1 VTGIMLKRSRKE
13 AMMRR
18 FLTVLAVLL
27 GMCAAGGVAN
37 AQEIQLTG
45 PLAGA
50 PAVRQLRLHR
60 QNRLELAPSISF
72 TLLDEYQRT
81 ILAGLRLNY
90 NITDWLAIGAWG
102 AYGAVHT
109 TTGLSDH
116 IQEVSQ
122 IRRGLRDGQAGEAN
136 TPPDMI
142 SINNRLTQPSIG
154 DPFKDQLGKI
164 NWVFAPQI
172 TLVPFRGKFAIFQKI
187 FVDTDAYIFGGPAFV
202 GLTERAECGTEGS
215 HTCDQSVDGE
225 GAPPAAYTKGTK
237 DRTALTGTVGVGLSF
252 YMGKFM
258 SLGLE
263 YRMLPF
269 AWNTGGFDTRGA
281 DPGGRFPDRKIDDK
295 DRAFKLNQLLSV
307 SVGFY
312 FPTLLKSS
320 E

>member
-1 VTGIMLKRSRKE
+1 MGCL
-13 AMMRR
+13 
-18 FLTVLAVLL
+18 
-27 GMCAAGGVAN
+27 
-37 AQEIQLTG
+37 
-45 PLAGA
+45 
-50 PAVRQLRLHR
+50 
-60 QNRLELAPSISF
+60 
-72 TLLDEYQRT
+72 
-81 ILAGLRLNY
+81 
-90 NITDWLAIGAWG
+90 
-102 AYGAVHT
+102 
-109 TTGLSDH
+109 
-116 IQEVSQ
+116 
-122 IRRGLRDGQAGEAN
+122 RRGPHDHRVVGAHPGGLADSSRPERRADRRGECASRYDLHQQ
-136 TPPDMI
+136 PPH
-142 SINNRLTQPSIG
+142 PSQHRG
-154 DPFKDQLGKI
+154 PFKDQLGKI
-164 NWVFAPQI
+164 NYVFAPQI

-187 FVDTDAYIFGGPAFV
+187 FVDTDFYIFGGPAFV
-202 GLTERAECGTEGS
+202 GLTERAECGTEGT

-281 DPGGRFPDRKIDDK
+281 DPGGRFPDRKIDNK

-307 SVGFY
+307 SIGFY